1 MARSNQWFFGPLV
14 LVLAMSV
21 SAFSADDRPNIVIIL
36 ADDMGYADLGSF
48 GS

>member
-1 MARSNQWFFGPLV
+1 MARSKKWFFGPLV
-14 LVLAMSV
+14 LVLAISI
-21 SAFSADDRPNIVIIL
+21 SALSAADRPNIVIIL